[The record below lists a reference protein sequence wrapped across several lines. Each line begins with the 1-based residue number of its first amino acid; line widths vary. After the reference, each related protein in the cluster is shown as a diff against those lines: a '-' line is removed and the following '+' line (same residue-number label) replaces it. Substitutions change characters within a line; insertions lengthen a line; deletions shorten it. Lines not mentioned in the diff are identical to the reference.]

1 MHQLSNVTTINF
13 FIFYV
18 QVRSLDD
25 SSIYYLSSLPL
36 DAYNLLEKVFSM
48 FAEGSIK
55 GQNCPMGKKLDLKG
69 CNFKPMRGLDMSTI
83 ASLLEQL
90 TKEELSI
97 PEMAKECRKMKT
109 LRDLQKAFVQET
121 GVKTW
126 EEAEEKFSDF
136 ANAEALDQFI
146 EGNSKKTISSNR

>member
-1 MHQLSNVTTINF
+1 
-13 FIFYV
+13 
-18 QVRSLDD
+18 
-25 SSIYYLSSLPL
+25 
-36 DAYNLLEKVFSM
+36 M

-55 GQNCPMGKKLDLKG
+55 GQNCPRGSMGKKLDLKG

-83 ASLLEQL
+83 TSLLEQL

-121 GVKTW
+121 GVKIW
-126 EEAEEKFSDF
+126 EEAEEKFPDF

>member
-1 MHQLSNVTTINF
+1 
-13 FIFYV
+13 
-18 QVRSLDD
+18 
-25 SSIYYLSSLPL
+25 
-36 DAYNLLEKVFSM
+36 
-48 FAEGSIK
+48 
-55 GQNCPMGKKLDLKG
+55 MGKKLDLKG

-83 ASLLEQL
+83 ASQLEQL